1 MSRRNHS
8 DDQFERIRRRRP
20 RRSVIPTLTDLVPSE
35 EAKKAYEAGT
45 GEMAPEFTDPGLQE
59 LHDRGVLRM
68 ILRQLKSGKE
78 ATVYVCDGDRGR
90 MAVKLYH
97 DIEARSFRGDGLY
110 SAGRFI
116 GDARIERAIAQ
127 GSKTG
132 LAARLALW
140 IEHEYYELEL
150 LHARGVP
157 VPCPAAHAGK
167 AIVMEFI
174 GKGDEPAPRLSE
186 LRLPPRK
193 AEDAFR
199 QSVDA
204 LAAIVACGRV
214 HGDFSTFNLLWWNER
229 VVVIDLPQLIV
240 IDENPDAA
248 IFLQRDIDSL
258 CATFARFG
266 IEADRRAVAQRVV
279 NCEAEALRHSPLR
292 SVLE

>member
-116 GDARIERAIAQ
+116 DQPLSDCSRCRGCRIA
-127 GSKTG
+127 SSSNK
-132 LAARLALW
+132 W
-140 IEHEYYELEL
+140 
-150 LHARGVP
+150 
-157 VPCPAAHAGK
+157 
-167 AIVMEFI
+167 
-174 GKGDEPAPRLSE
+174 S
-186 LRLPPRK
+186 
-193 AEDAFR
+193 
-199 QSVDA
+199 S
-204 LAAIVACGRV
+204 
-214 HGDFSTFNLLWWNER
+214 S
-229 VVVIDLPQLIV
+229 DLCL
-240 IDENPDAA
+240 
-248 IFLQRDIDSL
+248 
-258 CATFARFG
+258 
-266 IEADRRAVAQRVV
+266 
-279 NCEAEALRHSPLR
+279 
-292 SVLE
+292 